1 MAFSLLPAARMLL
14 ATWRNPARQV
24 AKRQLISIHRE
35 ETMNARLEN
44 QIGIVTGSSSG
55 NGRAIALAF
64 FLGRRDSRL
73 RRFKT
78 KKLGRKGMKR
88 ISKSIRMTLSSVR
101 RGMPLFRQTY
111 PISKL
116 RRYWS
121 DDKIHAL
128 CEALIAS
135 EGRSDP

>member
-1 MAFSLLPAARMLL
+1 
-14 ATWRNPARQV
+14 
-24 AKRQLISIHRE
+24 
-35 ETMNARLEN
+35 MNARLEN

-55 NGRAIALAF
+55 NGQAIALAF
-64 FLGRRDSRL
+64 LVGRRDSRL

-101 RGMPLFRQTY
+101 RGMPLFRQTH
-111 PISKL
+111 PIPKP

>member
-1 MAFSLLPAARMLL
+1 MLMV
-14 ATWRNPARQV
+14 TRRNPARQV

-35 ETMNARLEN
+35 ETMNAQLEN

-55 NGRAIALAF
+55 NGGTIALAF
-64 FLGRRDSRL
+64 SSAGATVVCADLN
-73 RRFKT
+73 
-78 KKLGRKGMKR
+78 KKARKEGYEED
-88 ISKSIRMTLSSVR
+88 IESIRMTLSSVR
-101 RGMPLFRQTY
+101 RGMPLFRQTH
-111 PISKL
+111 PIPKP

>member
-1 MAFSLLPAARMLL
+1 MLL

-64 FLGRRDSRL
+64 SSAGATVICADL
-73 RRFKT
+73 KQ
-78 KKLGRKGMKR
+78 
-88 ISKSIRMTLSSVR
+88 KS
-101 RGMPLFRQTY
+101 
-111 PISKL
+111 
-116 RRYWS
+116 
-121 DDKIHAL
+121 
-128 CEALIAS
+128 S
-135 EGRSDP
+135 EGRV